1 VLYGVE
7 ERKDAG
13 WKAEGESGREQS
25 SQNINPKE
33 GRPESSLRLLL
44 NQMMKQPNPVRRL
57 TNYFIL
63 PQTPS
68 EPVITPDYLDCDNKL
83 P

>member
-1 VLYGVE
+1 MRSGVLYEVE

-13 WKAEGESGREQS
+13 WEADGEGGRKQS

-44 NQMMKQPNPVRRL
+44 NQMMKQPNPGRPL
-57 TNYFIL
+57 ANYFIL
-63 PQTPS
+63 PPRLHPS
-68 EPVITPDYLDCDNKL
+68 PW
-83 P
+83 